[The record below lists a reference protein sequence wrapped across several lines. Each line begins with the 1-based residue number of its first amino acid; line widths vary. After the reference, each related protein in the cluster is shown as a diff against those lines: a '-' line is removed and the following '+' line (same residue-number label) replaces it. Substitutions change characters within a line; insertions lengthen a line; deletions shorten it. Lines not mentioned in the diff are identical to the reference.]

1 VLSPDADRRLVEYG
15 MGNDGSERR
24 SPWDLFAERQVHMR
38 SGDESRYVVLS
49 RPLQIGV
56 AAGLLAVL
64 ALLAIASYNAISKHL
79 ETVAQQRALAEQRA
93 SSAAQAEQSA
103 GELATLRQQSEAA
116 EREIERLSAAL
127 DQAQAERMEAIT
139 ASSEAGAKAAE
150 LEGAFVATLQESRR
164 LAAELEAMPD
174 PGGSRSAPGATA
186 SEALLAEIT
195 GLRAELERVNRETLA
210 LRRAANEAR
219 QALRALQGGEGPQQ
233 ALPPDAPGAA
243 PPWLARTAAPA
254 GDEVRELREDLA
266 DAQATVATL
275 SADLEALKG
284 AGTGAGL
291 ASDAAAELATLEAQ
305 LGSAHRRVEQLGASL
320 AGRQPDTAGDAPPA
334 PPAAAPTDI
343 APLPSPP
350 APRSPR

>member
-1 VLSPDADRRLVEYG
+1 
-15 MGNDGSERR
+15 
-24 SPWDLFAERQVHMR
+24 
-38 SGDESRYVVLS
+38 
-49 RPLQIGV
+49 
-56 AAGLLAVL
+56 
-64 ALLAIASYNAISKHL
+64 
-79 ETVAQQRALAEQRA
+79 
-93 SSAAQAEQSA
+93 
-103 GELATLRQQSEAA
+103 
-116 EREIERLSAAL
+116 
-127 DQAQAERMEAIT
+127 MEAIT

-174 PGGSRSAPGATA
+174 PGGSRSAPGATER
-186 SEALLAEIT
+186 EALLAEIT

-219 QALRALQGGEGPQQ
+219 QGLRALQGGEGPQQ
-233 ALPPDAPGAA
+233 ALPPDDAPGAA

-291 ASDAAAELATLEAQ
+291 ASDAAAELAMLEAQ
-305 LGSAHRRVEQLGASL
+305 LGSARRRAEQLGASL
-320 AGRQPDTAGDAPPA
+320 AARQPDAAGAAPPDT
-334 PPAAAPTDI
+334 PTDI